1 MERDAEAFLTAL
13 DEKLPELE
21 IVAYVIHV
29 DVEYTGEGT
38 PNILCSP
45 AGDSCLHLDNYI
57 DFMMGEM
64 AELPDEDW
72 ISCGWRHRGSAGR
85 LERSRKDPG
94 GQGTD
99 GRRIGGYGLRRL

>member
-38 PNILCSP
+38 PTSSALQRETVVCI
-45 AGDSCLHLDNYI
+45 
-57 DFMMGEM
+57 
-64 AELPDEDW
+64 W
-72 ISCGWRHRGSAGR
+72 II
-85 LERSRKDPG
+85 
-94 GQGTD
+94 T
-99 GRRIGGYGLRRL
+99 

>member
-38 PNILCSP
+38 PQHPLLSS
-45 AGDSCLHLDNYI
+45 GRQL
-57 DFMMGEM
+57 
-64 AELPDEDW
+64 
-72 ISCGWRHRGSAGR
+72 SASG
-85 LERSRKDPG
+85 
-94 GQGTD
+94 
-99 GRRIGGYGLRRL
+99 